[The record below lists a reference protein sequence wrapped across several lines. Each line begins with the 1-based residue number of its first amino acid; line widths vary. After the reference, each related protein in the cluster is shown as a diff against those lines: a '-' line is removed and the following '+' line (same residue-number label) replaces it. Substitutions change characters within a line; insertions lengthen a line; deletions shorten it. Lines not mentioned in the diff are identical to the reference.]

1 MPRIKKEDKQ
11 AQKIAQLEYDLK
23 DSERT
28 VARYAALLG
37 GIRTLFPGAEER
49 DLLKRIVDLI
59 KEKSYNDGQIGTLAN
74 TINIVHR
81 NLRVALKDETLIKE
95 VEEDPIMRRFNN

>member
-23 DSERT
+23 DAQD
-28 VARYAALLG
+28 ARQRFASLLG

-59 KEKSYNDGQIGTLAN
+59 KEKSYNDGQIGALAN

-81 NLRVALKDETLIKE
+81 NLRVALKDETLLKE
-95 VEEDPIMRRFNN
+95 IEEDPIMRRFNN